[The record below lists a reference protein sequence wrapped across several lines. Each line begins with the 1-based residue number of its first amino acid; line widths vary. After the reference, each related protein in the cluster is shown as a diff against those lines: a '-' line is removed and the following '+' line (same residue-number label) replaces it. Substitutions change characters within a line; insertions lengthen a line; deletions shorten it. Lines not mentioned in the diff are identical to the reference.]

1 MDLTRA
7 LRFSDQRVAGW
18 SARAGR
24 RPAASCQLIERIASV
39 NAVVVLRALPLL
51 VLVSTACSTQ
61 FTAQPCSIDGD
72 CGGLVCELRNL
83 QPVCVDPEEAT
94 LTIGESAPATGANQ
108 ALGTGMKAGIE
119 LAFREQNA
127 AGGIN
132 GRQLVLDFRDDGYV
146 PEQAEANVRSL
157 LDVQVSATEMPRCP
171 STSAMLAG
179 GTPVSAT
186 RLTRGPKAVL
196 AILGDVGTPTM
207 LRAAPVAIETGTVF
221 FGAFT
226 GASTLLRDTAAGDC
240 ARYIFNVRASYAQ
253 EAQATVEYFKKVGI
267 TGYQRLI
274 SFDQADSF
282 GQAGYDGLV
291 TATRNTMGPF
301 PTGIDS
307 VTPIYRVRYVRND
320 DSSVPAQAVTTEGYL
335 GQLLANDTTG
345 NPIAVGIMMTDTYGA
360 GTEYIKAL
368 RTWQYDGQAAP
379 AGKATRL
386 KLYFSNVSFVGPN
399 TLAERLRDLGKVP
412 GSATANFVDSVVI
425 SQVVPNYQGDLSKV
439 RRPRSRRSRATS
451 RLRCSSRASRRT
463 GGRSP
468 PSRSSTRSRPCPTPG
483 SGSARRRGSPRRT
496 TSTPT
501 RCGARS
507 SSRTARSRICISG
520 AQGLQF
526 SSLNEAAS
534 HEPAAPGSGGP
545 RARPAAD
552 LGR

>member
-1 MDLTRA
+1 M
-7 LRFSDQRVAGW
+7 
-18 SARAGR
+18 
-24 RPAASCQLIERIASV
+24 

-157 LDVQVSATEMPRCP
+157 LDVQVSATEVPRCP

-425 SQVVPNYQGDLSKV
+425 SQVVPNYQGDLSKAV
-439 RRPRSRRSRATS
+439 
-451 RLRCSSRASRRT
+451 
-463 GGRSP
+463 
-468 PSRSSTRSRPCPTPG
+468 
-483 SGSARRRGSPRRT
+483 
-496 TSTPT
+496 
-501 RCGARS
+501 
-507 SSRTARSRICISG
+507 TAYNAQIKQSG
-520 AQGLQF
+520 AAPSFTSLEGYIAAQVFIAGLKAHRGPFTAESLVDAFETMPDPGLGLGATTGFSATNHQYSNSVWGTILQPDGSFKNLYFWSAGTAIQF
-526 SSLNEAAS
+526 FE
-534 HEPAAPGSGGP
+534 
-545 RARPAAD
+545 
-552 LGR
+552 